1 MISAVIFDV
10 GGVLVRTEDAG
21 RRRMIEQRLGLQ
33 AGEAEELVFNQEM
46 GRAAQLGQITTE
58 QLWNWLKNHL
68 RLDDAG
74 LIEFRREFYG
84 GDRLD
89 TALVD
94 YIRSLRPG
102 YQTAIISNASDN
114 LLDTLTSTYPIV
126 DAFDL
131 VVGSAYEGV
140 MKPDAIIFERTLDRL
155 GRQPGETVFIDDFSH
170 NVEGARA
177 VGMNA
182 IHYRPGTDLV
192 TVLASLGVSPDRK
205 K

>member
-68 RLDDAG
+68 QLDDAG

-182 IHYRPGTDLV
+182 IHYRPGTDLMM
-192 TVLASLGVSPDRK
+192 VLASLGVSPDRK